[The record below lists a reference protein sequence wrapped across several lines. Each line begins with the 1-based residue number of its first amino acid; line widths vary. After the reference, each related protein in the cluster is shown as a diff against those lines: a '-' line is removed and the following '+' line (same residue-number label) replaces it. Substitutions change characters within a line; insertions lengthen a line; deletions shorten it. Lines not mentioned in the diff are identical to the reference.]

1 MDDHLL
7 GHLRDGLAHRY
18 ERLEESRSL
27 GVPLATTRRF
37 FEIEGLDLG
46 GLLALELFTTIIP
59 LALLG
64 FGWMSD
70 FSPNLSFGDLLIR
83 QLRLDGT
90 LAQAVRDL
98 FGSGASLESSWTVI
112 GLASFLVWGIP
123 MSSQVAKTFARAWR
137 RERFPLLKEAFRGAA
152 WFVMFL
158 GAHVASLAITEGQV
172 ESFTDL
178 LLNVVSLVPL
188 FVMWSL
194 TPAVLIRNG
203 GVAPK
208 HLMWSGVVGVVL
220 DGIIIRW
227 ITRLLLPALMRGWI
241 GFGPIGVTMAI
252 MTWCTI
258 VAALWVVTACMAAVI
273 WERYAPADTV
283 VSQQDTVHE
292 PRRGS
297 R

>member
-1 MDDHLL
+1 MEEHLL
-7 GHLRDGLAHRY
+7 DSLRDGVAQRY
-18 ERLEESRSL
+18 ERLAESRSL

-70 FSPNLSFGDLLIR
+70 FSSSLSFGDILIR
-83 QLRLDGT
+83 QLQLDGT
-90 LAQAVRDL
+90 LAQEVRDL
-98 FGSGASLESSWTVI
+98 FGSGASLKSSWTVI

-137 RERFPLLKEAFRGAA
+137 RERFPLLREAAHGAV
-152 WFVMFL
+152 WFVLFL
-158 GAHVASLAITEGQV
+158 AAHVASLAIAEGQV
-172 ESFTDL
+172 ESIADVGLNILSL
-178 LLNVVSLVPL
+178 LPL

-194 TPAVLIRNG
+194 TPAVLVRNG
-203 GVAPK
+203 AKAPSY
-208 HLMWSGVVGVVL
+208 LLWAGLVGVVL
-220 DGIIIRW
+220 DGIVIRW
-227 ITRLLLPALMRGWI
+227 ITRLLLPALMRGWV

-258 VAALWVVTACMAAVI
+258 VAALWVVTACMGAVI
-273 WERYAPADTV
+273 WERYAPTETV
-283 VSQQDTVHE
+283 VTQQDTVHE
-292 PRRGS
+292 PRRPV